1 MQKAFKPC
9 MANILFDIKNLK
21 SFLPISKDQW
31 HYFRRNKTFS
41 LRILPRYHT
50 YIFQLFKPCSGIKS
64 LKTFEKIVYCSLT
77 NPSNALCLKWKL
89 TILNIMKLLLAFLMK
104 MRYKTWL
111 QFCPPINLYQKTL
124 WILDM
129 LCVFLFFF
137 SRNYIWFGPYI
148 FFHRLQN
155 NPSCWQTKNTNDV
168 RKVNQIWTCLSCN
181 RSYEDQRTSE
191 NLIKCE
197 PMPANF

>member
-1 MQKAFKPC
+1 M
-9 MANILFDIKNLK
+9 
-21 SFLPISKDQW
+21 
-31 HYFRRNKTFS
+31 
-41 LRILPRYHT
+41 
-50 YIFQLFKPCSGIKS
+50 
-64 LKTFEKIVYCSLT
+64 
-77 NPSNALCLKWKL
+77 CLKWKL

-129 LCVFLFFF
+129 LCVFLFF

-155 NPSCWQTKNTNDV
+155 NPSCWQTNNTNDV
-168 RKVNQIWTCLSCN
+168 RKVNKIWTCLSCN

-197 PMPANF
+197 PMPANFWHIAAIFFLGETLLVLEIYVIWIYWNVELNSYSSSS